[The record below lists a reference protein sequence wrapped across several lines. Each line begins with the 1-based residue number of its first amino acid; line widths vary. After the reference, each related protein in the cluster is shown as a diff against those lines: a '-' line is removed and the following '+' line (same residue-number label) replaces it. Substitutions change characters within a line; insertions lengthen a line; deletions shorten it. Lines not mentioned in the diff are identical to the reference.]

1 MIICLKGISEEIFL
15 FNINAN
21 IKFPRALGG
30 LSDSTW
36 PLREHSKSTGVLGF
50 LRHYENEALRTLT

>member
-21 IKFPRALGG
+21 IKLALGG